1 MFFNCILKTTSILN
15 LKFLFKK
22 KQKEPEKFAKPLED
36 IHAKEEEGTVKFNCV
51 FCKSHGKLR
60 WYIGKFEIFFFLNY

>member
-1 MFFNCILKTTSILN
+1 L
-15 LKFLFKK
+15 LFKNNLNFKLEIYFKTK
-22 KQKEPEKFAKPLED
+22 KKEPEKFAKPLDD

-60 WYIGKFEIFFFLNY
+60 W